1 MANYASSVLV
11 TGQAKL
17 GSKYN
22 EAELRR
28 KNKPVLS
35 MAVANQDYAIPG
47 HQELKKAE
55 ARPVD
60 VKYFAK
66 KAAGAATAKVALHTG
81 TKGDSGTVTLAF
93 NTIVEKFYLSRKQAQ
108 NNVFAYQDMFNFELE
123 QAIQNIRDRAETA
136 GLAYLVANRLQT
148 AAPTTSGAGTWDNV
162 NKALTIAAGNASYF
176 ALYAKQYM
184 KGRYFGP
191 EYDVVADLLQATN
204 FEKVANQGAGNATN
218 TGFQFAGM
226 NIFPTQDT
234 ILGAFTLG
242 QALVMP
248 KGTFAGLVWND
259 PKNREGV
266 NEGNNNV
273 GMLGTLADPFGS
285 GAIFDVSM
293 YTVRRDESA
302 NGGHVQDIADEWEIA
317 LNIGWALPPL
327 TTANE
332 SAVHLIAQA

>member
-11 TGQAKL
+11 TAQAKL
-17 GSKYN
+17 GTKYN

-28 KNKPVLS
+28 KEKPVLN
-35 MAVANQDYAIPG
+35 MAVRNQDYAIPN
-47 HQELKKAE
+47 HQILKVAE

-81 TKGDSGTVTLAF
+81 TKGDSGSVTLSF

-108 NNVFAYQDMFNFELE
+108 NNVIAYQDMFNFELE

-136 GLAYLVANRLQT
+136 GLAALVAGRLQT
-148 AAPTTSGAGTWDNV
+148 AAPTTSGAGTWNNT
-162 NKALTIAAGNASYF
+162 NKALEISAGNAAYF
-176 ALYAKQYM
+176 ALYAKQYLR
-184 KGRYFGP
+184 GRYFSP
-191 EYDVVADLLQATN
+191 DYDVVADLLQATA
-204 FEKVANQGAGNATN
+204 FEKVANQGAGNSTN

-226 NIFPTQDT
+226 NIAATQET
-234 ILGAFTLG
+234 ILGAYTAG
-242 QALVMP
+242 SALIMP
-248 KGTFAGLVWND
+248 AGTFAGLVWND
-259 PKNREGV
+259 PKNRSGV

-302 NGGHVQDIADEWEIA
+302 NGGHAQDIADEWEIA
-317 LNIGWALPPL
+317 LQIGWALPPL
-327 TTANE
+327 VTANE